1 MPDEIK
7 GVTLAAEDM
16 ELIKRSLHCYRD
28 MLTRIEESERS
39 PSLELTKVANLF
51 HRLGRIS

>member
-7 GVTLAAEDM
+7 GVTLAVEDM

-39 PSLELTKVANLF
+39 PSPELTKVANLF

>member
-7 GVTLAAEDM
+7 GVTLAAQDL

-39 PSLELTKVANLF
+39 PSPELTKVANLF